1 MWVDGKRAREGIFRP
16 MQFLCDTF
24 TAKDLKSDNT
34 RTHRTAPRR
43 VTAILGSHRRAV
55 MPRRRPSSAAP
66 RIIRQPTLWG
76 TLPCLADVW
85 IINHISYQRPI
96 PRHVH
101 SFPKLKA
108 MHVKY
113 SSSYSNF
120 PQSIIQ
126 RNKLV
131 KEFKCVFLKNHSNPG
146 FLFFQLKYLH
156 PCVSVLPAE
165 KSENTLMKGA
175 CQRH

>member
-1 MWVDGKRAREGIFRP
+1 

-24 TAKDLKSDNT
+24 TAKDLKSDNM

-66 RIIRQPTLWG
+66 CIIPQPTLWG
-76 TLPCLADVW
+76 TLPCLADVR

-96 PRHVH
+96 PCLVY

-108 MHVKY
+108 MYVRY

-126 RNKLV
+126 RNKPV
-131 KEFKCVFLKNHSNPG
+131 KEFKCVFLKNHSK
-146 FLFFQLKYLH
+146 LFQLKYLH
-156 PCVSVLPAE
+156 PCVSALPTAM
-165 KSENTLMKGA
+165 SENTLMKGA